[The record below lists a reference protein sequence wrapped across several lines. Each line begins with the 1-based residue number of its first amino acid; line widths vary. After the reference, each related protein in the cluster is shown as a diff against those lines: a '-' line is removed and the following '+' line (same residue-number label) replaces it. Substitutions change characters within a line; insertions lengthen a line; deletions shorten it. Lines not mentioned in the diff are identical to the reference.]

1 MMIDVLAGAQ
11 EAASYTGLSRRL
23 IYRLTEQGHLPVVK
37 KGRRLFFS
45 RSALEQAFNANGCG
59 KAL

>member
-1 MMIDVLAGAQ
+1 MMTDILAGAH
-11 EAASYTGLSRRL
+11 AAAVYTGLSRRL

-45 RSALEQAFNANGCG
+45 RSALEQAFNANGFG
-59 KAL
+59 KSL